1 MLYLWE
7 NGLESSVI
15 ETVGDYVLIIYVCL
29 TLSFRNFIFL
39 SFIYY
44 FCMIYVPILF
54 LKLPNR

>member
-29 TLSFRNFIFL
+29 TLSFRDFIFFVL
-39 SFIYY
+39 YL
-44 FCMIYVPILF
+44 LF
-54 LKLPNR
+54 LYDICPHIVPKTP